1 MQILASIA
9 RADEESRAEQS
20 EQREQLRHD
29 ALNMLR
35 QFQDQMRIE
44 KEKEQELDAMFQ
56 YVIRISTEI

>member
-20 EQREQLRHD
+20 EQREQLRRE

-56 YVIRISTEI
+56 